1 MPLWK
6 VTSLEKKGNK
16 RGVKKPESGKS
27 QTQYDTISKSLPLII
42 SPNVS

>member
-16 RGVKKPESGKS
+16 RGGEKNQGNYKRARHNM
-27 QTQYDTISKSLPLII
+27 IPLV
-42 SPNVS
+42 SPYL